1 LSNLSVR
8 YPRTTRFKSI
18 NRKESQE
25 AVLIPGW
32 ATDYRIFEGLNLKY
46 NYLIP
51 TNFYPFDFEDILLRT
66 LKKRNIK
73 KISLFGFSLGG
84 FLAAEFASR
93 HSHLVDKL
101 ILIGT
106 RLKYRHK
113 EIDNIRKLLRKSKVA
128 FLYKFY
134 SQCFEKKIDFIRF
147 KNKLFRDYCENFD
160 LDYLMNTLDYLESAR
175 IRPESLRGIKHI
187 TIIHGRLDRI
197 APFSE
202 AVCIKDS
209 LPDANFIDL
218 KDEGHMPFLKEDFGD
233 YL

>member
-1 LSNLSVR
+1 MNNLSVR
-8 YPRTTRFKSI
+8 YPKTTRFKFI
-18 NRKESQE
+18 NRKESRL

-32 ATDYRIFEGLNLKY
+32 ATDHRIFEGLNLKY

-51 TNFYPFDFEDILLRT
+51 KKFYPFDFEDVLLRT

-73 KISLFGFSLGG
+73 HVSLFGFSLGG

-134 SQCFEKKIDFIRF
+134 SQCFEKKIDFVRF
-147 KNKLFRDYCENFD
+147 KSKLFRDYYENFD
-160 LDYLMNTLDYLESAR
+160 LDYLMNTLDYLENAQ
-175 IRPESLRGIKHI
+175 IRPESLKGIKHI

-202 AVCIKDS
+202 AVHIKDS
-209 LPDANFIDL
+209 LPNANLIGL
-218 KDEGHMPFLKEDFGD
+218 EDEGHMPFLRKDFGD